1 MRLRRSMVPL
11 IFGLKLKRQ
20 MFSKLSKAP
29 QQAEQADEPHGAAAA
44 QEGGGQGWKKS
55 GQSSPPFMYS
65 HWLGADRKLRTKPKR
80 KTTQMA
86 LSI

>member
-1 MRLRRSMVPL
+1 MVPF

-44 QEGGGQGWKKS
+44 QEGEGRDGRNQVNPAP
-55 GQSSPPFMYS
+55 PPFIYS